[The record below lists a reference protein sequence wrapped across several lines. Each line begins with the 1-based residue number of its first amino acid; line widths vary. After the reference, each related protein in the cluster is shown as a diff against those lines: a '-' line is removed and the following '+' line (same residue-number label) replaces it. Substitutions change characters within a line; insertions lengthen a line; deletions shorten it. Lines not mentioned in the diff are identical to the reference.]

1 MASPV
6 WFVNFIKKTFPQRF
20 IMAWMTRLPLIGR
33 FIDYMLFEG
42 DDIIYLPKDQ
52 TIRVDEAVEGQENV
66 VLPSQVVEHFIEKA
80 NYHWI
85 MNTCI
90 CREASGCEDYPIE
103 LGCIFL
109 GEAAEGINPKL
120 GRRVTKEEALEHA
133 RRVREAGLFQ
143 LIGRNK
149 LDTVWLNVRP
159 GEKLLTIC
167 NCCPCCCLWKVIPT
181 LSPKVSYKVHRM
193 PGVKVTVT
201 DRCVG
206 CGTCTEGSCFVKAIR
221 LEGDR
226 AVISEDCRGCG
237 SCVSVCPEGA
247 IELTITDSDFMD
259 SLIPR
264 ISSLVDVT

>member
-20 IMAWMTRLPLIGR
+20 ILAWMTRLPVIGR
-33 FIDYMLFEG
+33 FMDHMLFEG

-52 TIRVDEAVEGQENV
+52 TIRVDESLEGQESV
-66 VLPSQVVEHFIEKA
+66 VLPSQVVEHFIDKA

-90 CREASGCEDYPIE
+90 CREATGCEDYPIE

-109 GEAAEGINPKL
+109 GEAAEGINPRL
-120 GRRVTKEEALEHA
+120 GRRVTREEALEHA
-133 RRVREAGLFQ
+133 RRARKAGLFQ

-167 NCCPCCCLWKVIPT
+167 NCCPCCCLWKVLPI
-181 LSPKVSYKVHRM
+181 LSPRVSYKVQRM

-201 DRCVG
+201 DKCVG
-206 CGTCTEGSCFVKAIR
+206 CGTCTEGSCFVKAIQV
-221 LEGDR
+221 EGER
-226 AVISEDCRGCG
+226 AVISEACRGCG
-237 SCVSVCPEGA
+237 NCVSVCPEGA
-247 IELTITDSDFMD
+247 IELTLEDSDFMD
-259 SLIPR
+259 SLVAR

>member
-33 FIDYMLFEG
+33 LMDHMLFEG

-52 TIRVDEAVEGQENV
+52 TIQVDEAVEGQENV

-90 CREASGCEDYPIE
+90 CREATGCEDYPIE

-133 RRVREAGLFQ
+133 RRAREVGLFQ

-167 NCCPCCCLWKVIPT
+167 SCCPCCCLWKVIPT
-181 LSPKVSYKVHRM
+181 LSPKVSYKVHSM
-193 PGVKVTVT
+193 PGVTVKVT
-201 DRCVG
+201 DMCVG
-206 CGTCTEGSCFVKAIR
+206 CGTCTEGPCFVKAIQV
-221 LEGDR
+221 EGDR
-226 AVISEDCRGCG
+226 AVINEACRGCG

-247 IELTITDSDFMD
+247 IELTIADSDFID
-259 SLIPR
+259 SLVSR